1 MTYQRMENEIMKEVK
16 SDIWEYP
23 SDYKC
28 ITINGALRKNGTGVM
43 GAGIALEAKLRYP
56 DVEKTLGEHIKE
68 NNGKVRLCM
77 LGHRLIGFP
86 TKHHFIERNSDIL
99 LIKKSARELK
109 RLKKLLPKNT
119 TIALTRPGC
128 KNGHLEW
135 KTVKPILEKILKS
148 DDFIIVDTNGD
159 Q

>member
-1 MTYQRMENEIMKEVK
+1 MIFQKVGNEVMKEVK
-16 SDIWEYP
+16 GNIWEYP

-77 LGHRLIGFP
+77 LGHGLIGFP
-86 TKHHFIERNSDIL
+86 TKYHFMERNSNL
-99 LIKKSARELK
+99 NLIKKSARELNQ
-109 RLKKLLPKNT
+109 LKKLLPKKT

-128 KNGHLEW
+128 RNGHLKW
-135 KTVKPILEKILKS
+135 KVVKPILEKILSS
-148 DDFIIVDTNGD
+148 DNFIIVDTDGE
-159 Q
+159 